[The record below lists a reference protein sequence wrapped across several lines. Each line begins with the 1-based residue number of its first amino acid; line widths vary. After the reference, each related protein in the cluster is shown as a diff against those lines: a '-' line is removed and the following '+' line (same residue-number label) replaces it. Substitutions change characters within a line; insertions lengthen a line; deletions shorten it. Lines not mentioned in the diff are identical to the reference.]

1 MKYDTKDEERIIN
14 SLKKDLKFTET
25 YLEKERKNRT
35 KDLNDHRKDLETLVH
50 VLYIAMH
57 EGGVDFTS
65 NIKDYEKK
73 QNEIT
78 QKIGKINFLIG
89 YNKNTG
95 DKKNDE

>member
-1 MKYDTKDEERIIN
+1 MRYDTKDEQRIIE
-14 SLKKDLKFTET
+14 SLKSDLKRAET
-25 YLEKERKNRT
+25 YLDKERKCIVKVLR
-35 KDLNDHRKDLETLVH
+35 DHRKDLETLVH
-50 VLYIAMH
+50 VLYIAMN

-73 QNEIT
+73 QAKIT
-78 QKIGKINFLIG
+78 QEISRINHKIE